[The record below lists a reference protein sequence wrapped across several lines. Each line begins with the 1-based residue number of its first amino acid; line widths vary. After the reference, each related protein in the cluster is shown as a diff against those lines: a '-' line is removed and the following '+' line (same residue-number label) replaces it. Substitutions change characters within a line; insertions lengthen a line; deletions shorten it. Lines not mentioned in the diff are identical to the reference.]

1 LVLPLS
7 FFLASLASA
16 ASFPNENQRLV
27 EASRLWV
34 TVEYFHPSVAHG
46 SIDWEA
52 AFVAAIPK
60 IRSAATQAEYAAAIS
75 AMLSAVH
82 DPSTCVL
89 SGPFGPAT
97 TFKDETTQRSVAQ
110 TAFQTSLLIDPIDHF
125 PETITLDLS
134 GIKVMVRL
142 SEPESSIPVPPAS
155 APQQFNDPYPSTE
168 GRLLAAAKTWGAI
181 RYFFAYKDLMDDDW
195 DDLFAAALPKFIAA
209 KDALGYNLTL
219 ADLLTHLT
227 DSQTVAHSRTLD
239 QYFGEAPVGLRLRML
254 DKHPVIVS
262 VLDPAA
268 TAAGIQPGD
277 IVKRVD
283 GESIVDR
290 FNKQVAYVDASTPQ
304 RSSFD
309 TLQRILNGPAGSKV
323 TLTIETPSG
332 ETKTATLDRSS
343 SYQSAPQRTS
353 EPVQLLSNDIG
364 YLDLDRLS
372 PSEALAAMGRLH
384 ECKGLILD
392 LRGKS
397 IAAQTIAARLASQP
411 ETPAAI
417 ITTPLALHPDVATP
431 GIATQTASTFLVQT
445 LTSAG
450 VPGFKGKTVAL
461 IDERTIGD
469 SEQAGLLFEAA
480 NKTEFIGSPSAGAN
494 SELASFSLPGGIT
507 VSYSA
512 RDIRHAN
519 GGKLQRLGL
528 QPNGAAPETAKS
540 IHDGKDAPLEAA
552 RVYLSR

>member
-1 LVLPLS
+1 MSITNLWSVLPLS
-7 FFLASLASA
+7 FLLAAPLAAAASLPS
-16 ASFPNENQRLV
+16 EVERLV
-27 EASRLWV
+27 EASRLWL

-46 SIDWEA
+46 TIDWEA
-52 AFVAAIPK
+52 AFVAAIPR
-60 IRSAATQAEYAAAIS
+60 IRSAATQAEYAAAIN
-75 AMLSAVH
+75 AMLDVLPAATV
-82 DPSTCVL
+82 PS
-89 SGPFGPAT
+89 G
-97 TFKDETTQRSVAQ
+97 Q
-110 TAFQTSLLIDPIDHF
+110 TARLISPVERF
-125 PETITLDLS
+125 PATITLNLS
-134 GIKVMVRL
+134 GIKAVVHL
-142 SEPESSIPVPPAS
+142 SEPESEAPLKPFS
-155 APQQFNDPYPSTE
+155 APPQFNDPYPSTE
-168 GRLLAAAKTWGAI
+168 ARILAAAKTWGTI

-209 KDALGYNLTL
+209 QDALEYNLTL

-227 DSQTVAHSRTLD
+227 DSQTFARSRTLD

-268 TAAGIQPGD
+268 SAAGIQSGD

-290 FNKQVAYVDASTPQ
+290 FNQQVASVDASTPQ

-323 TLTIETPSG
+323 TLTIETPAG
-332 ETKTATLDRSS
+332 ETKTATLARSS
-343 SYQSAPQRTS
+343 SYLTAPQRTS
-353 EPVQLLSNDIG
+353 ETVQLLSNNIG

-372 PSEALAAMGRLH
+372 PSEASSAMVSLH

-392 LRGKS
+392 LRGKAP
-397 IAAQTIAARLASQP
+397 AASTIAARLASQP

-431 GIATQTASTFLVQT
+431 GIAMQTASTFLVQT

-450 VPGFKGKTVAL
+450 GPGFKGKTVAL
-461 IDERTIGD
+461 IDERTIGE

-494 SELASFSLPGGIT
+494 SELAWFSLPGGIT

-528 QPNGAAPETAKS
+528 QPNEAAPESAKG
-540 IHDGKDAPLEAA
+540 IRGGKDAALEAA
-552 RVYLSR
+552 RSYLTSATEP